1 MNYSLMTMYF
11 RIMEIV
17 VEFLDIINCIT
28 MMMFDLSRRMKVI
41 FKLFIIFIS
50 VAGKTIKF
58 LFKQFLRKVIRIFR
72 KKNVRLLDRELVY
85 FFCILNIRVF
95 FSCIKIYNLLIV
107 RMENSQEFSKFL
119 VQELKIKISS
129 CLL

>member
-72 KKNVRLLDRELVY
+72 KKNVRLLDLVY

-119 VQELKIKISS
+119 VQELKIKIGS

>member
-72 KKNVRLLDRELVY
+72 KKNVRLLDLVY

>member
-72 KKNVRLLDRELVY
+72 KKNVRLLDLVY

-119 VQELKIKISS
+119 VQELKIKIGF

>member
-72 KKNVRLLDRELVY
+72 KKNVRLLDLVY

-107 RMENSQEFSKFL
+107 RMENSQEFSKLL
-119 VQELKIKISS
+119 VQELKIKIGF